1 VDVLDDL
8 PQAVEIM
15 VSAKVVSKSND
26 GDGEET
32 RHDGL
37 RLPEFL
43 KQGINRRRK
52 VGRLPVEFAV
62 GEDV

>member
-1 VDVLDDL
+1 
-8 PQAVEIM
+8 M